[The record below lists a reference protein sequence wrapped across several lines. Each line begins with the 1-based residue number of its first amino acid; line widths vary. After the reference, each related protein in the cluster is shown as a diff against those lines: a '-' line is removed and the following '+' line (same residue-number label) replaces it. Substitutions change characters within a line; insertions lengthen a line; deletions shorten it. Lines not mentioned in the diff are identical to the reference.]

1 MSIRRRSLLLLVG
14 AVVLFGGMLNAQ
26 GQTPLEQPLADFD
39 QLVSHLKVGAVI
51 GEPITVGETII
62 IPFAKIHFGLGGG
75 GAMMAYGGGMGGKT
89 IPLGILIIE
98 GEKVRAELF
107 PEEEKQPSFLMQMLP
122 VLLKMMPD
130 IMGGK
135 FPPGPAKLQGPA
147 AGSKTEAKPSPPPK
161 NASLDNAKE
170 LFEEKRYTDAL
181 DMLDALLAKD
191 PDNAGLHAWK
201 GHVMGN
207 LAQGNPADMIKY
219 GMGAMQEYEAALALD
234 PQNAD
239 AHFGRGV
246 GRLMAPPGFGGD
258 IDGAIA
264 DFEASLAKSPT
275 PEAYY
280 YLGQAYQKKE
290 MTDVA
295 KEAYKKALKLRPGYA
310 EAAKAL
316 EEMK

>member
-1 MSIRRRSLLLLVG
+1 MSIRKSLLFSAGALIILAGLLS
-14 AVVLFGGMLNAQ
+14 AQ
-26 GQTPLEQPLADFD
+26 GQTPLQQPLADFD
-39 QLVSHLKVGAVI
+39 RLVSHLKVGAVI

-75 GAMMAYGGGMGGKT
+75 GAMMAFGGGMGGKT

-98 GEKVRAELF
+98 GENVRAELF
-107 PEEEKQPSFLMQMLP
+107 PEEEKQPSFLQQMLP
-122 VLLKMMPD
+122 ILLKMLPEM
-130 IMGGK
+130 MGGK
-135 FPPGPAKLQGPA
+135 FPPGAAKPQAPVP
-147 AGSKTEAKPSPPPK
+147 GSKTEPKPSPPPK
-161 NASLDNAKE
+161 NASLDNAKK
-170 LFEEKRYTDAL
+170 LFEEKKYDEAL
-181 DMLDALLAKD
+181 GMLDSLLAND
-191 PDNAGLHAWK
+191 PNRPDLHAWK
-201 GHVMGN
+201 GHVMGT

-264 DFEASLAKSPT
+264 DFEASLAKAPS

-280 YLGQAYQKKE
+280 YLGQAYQKKGMAE
-290 MTDVA
+290 VA